1 MQASQ
6 LSNLRSDREMSI
18 NSSDYTKYL
27 PATLQADEIV
37 DRFLW
42 AFEQIL
48 TGRNLFPENNPGIIE
63 HSSSNPPGIEAV
75 IDSIHT
81 YFNPDLTPEEFLPWL
96 ASWVA
101 LSLRDDWKTPTK
113 RKFIKQIV
121 PLYRLR
127 GTQEGLREVLSL
139 YLKSVKLPENVTIY
153 EEDYFPDHY
162 FQVELRLPRLESS
175 RYWQQVRIARA
186 IIDQEKPA
194 HTYYGL
200 KIQVPS
206 MQITGNV
213 YAVQVKPIDFLY
225 LVGFQVTY
233 KITVKISR
241 TEKENNNLRLSIKG
255 GFGKVKVYNSQI
267 GTGNLEV
274 SYTLNE
280 EEIKT
285 VKDWYVAID
294 NLSDRDA
301 TGSISIATT
310 YAESRSEPQSQLKSE
325 TQSNESQFS
334 LPPGLKIFTTNTTK
348 QGDKYID
355 GNTWLGTEGIAAN
368 KKISL

>member
-6 LSNLRSDREMSI
+6 ISNLRSDREMSI
-18 NSSDYTKYL
+18 NNSDYTKYL

-139 YLKSVKLPENVTIY
+139 YLESVELLDEKLDKQKKADKIKIY
-153 EEDYFPDHY
+153 QADYFPDCY
-162 FQVELRLPRLESS
+162 FQVEITLPKVEDS
-175 RYWQQVRIARA
+175 RYWQVVRIAKA
-186 IIDQEKPA
+186 IIQQEKPA

-206 MQITGNV
+206 MQITGNI
-213 YAVQVKPIDFLY
+213 YPLKLTSAGAIAVNVTKKPES
-225 LVGFQVTY
+225 TP
-233 KITVKISR
+233 
-241 TEKENNNLRLSIKG
+241 LRLSIKS
-255 GFGKVKVYNSQI
+255 GFGQAEPYNSMR
-267 GTGNLEV
+267 GDSLR
-274 SYTLNE
+274 YTITPEQFNAS
-280 EEIKT
+280 KN
-285 VKDWYVAID
+285 WYVIVD
-294 NLSDRDA
+294 NLSNKPVKISL
-301 TGSISIATT
+301 SID
-310 YAESRSEPQSQLKSE
+310 YPDGRKQSEELA
-325 TQSNESQFS
+325 
-334 LPPGLKIFTTNTTK
+334 LPPGLKIYTK
-348 QGDKYID
+348 KSDGKID
-355 GNTWLGTEGIAAN
+355 RDSGNTSLGTNRGAT
-368 KKISL
+368 